1 MNSNDSLFR
10 VTMIVLFLM
19 LVMGVGGGIAVAKYN
34 PWLAQAEARKKDL
47 DTAIDKD
54 KWLMDIPGE
63 QAQHAAE
70 VAQVEI
76 DAVNRQVLEQLEME
90 RKAMLDRLQLEYLR
104 RTYEQRLEAQQKEI
118 EMGRM
123 IQVLTTI
130 IGLAAVGLV
139 APSMAFC
146 LIMLGIR
153 FKN

>member
-1 MNSNDSLFR
+1 
-10 VTMIVLFLM
+10 MIVLFLM